1 MSALNPVSPVIRFL
15 PYQKAWI
22 ADQSRFKIGMF
33 SRQTGKTFSTG
44 GECADDCFTAW
55 AEDRRARW
63 VILSRGERQAAEM
76 MTEVI
81 KPFTKAYYEVYNTL
95 LKGGEPEFIEGEFRA
110 PQEKGPDAVY
120 KQLEV
125 AFPNGSRITALPANP
140 DTARGFSAN
149 VILDEFAFHAKSR
162 EIWAALFPVISK
174 SGLKLRVI
182 STPNG
187 KGNKFYE
194 LMTAED
200 TVWSR
205 HVVDIYEAVR
215 QGLDRDIDMLRK
227 GMADPD
233 AWAQEYELQWLDEA
247 SSWLDYDLIS
257 ACEHPAAGLPG
268 LYQGGPCFVGVDI
281 AARNDLFVIWVMEL
295 VGDVLWTRE
304 IITRRRASFFEQEQL
319 LAEVFQRYRVV
330 RCRMDQT
337 GMGEKPVED
346 AKRKH
351 GESRVEGI
359 LFSAA
364 NKLDM
369 ATVLKESMQD
379 RKSRIPAGD
388 VPLRADL
395 HSIKKQVGLT
405 GTPRLIADSDT
416 DGHADRFWAGALAV
430 SAGQL
435 TYQPYD
441 YRPVPLGGGS
451 DFDRD
456 IRSTGGFRV
465 GKGIF

>member
-1 MSALNPVSPVIRFL
+1 VIRFL

-55 AEDRRARW
+55 AEDRRTRW

-95 LKGGEPEFIEGEFRA
+95 LKGGEPVFSEGEFRA
-110 PQEKGPDAVY
+110 PQEKGPDAIY

-162 EIWAALFPVISK
+162 EIWGALFPVISK

-194 LMTAED
+194 LMTAEGS
-200 TVWSR
+200 VWSR

-233 AWAQEYELQWLDEA
+233 LWQQEYELQWLDEA